1 MPTLQLFQIFQIF
14 KKLKNFQH
22 IARYSF
28 STVMHKRSNTI
39 KKFYKI
45 ILLFALTYYKT
56 VNKNS
61 FTWKAYTYFRMIK
74 TDKKTLPSV
83 LTNHL
88 TITGHLLTAHCLKV
102 LCGKVCWKFASWKI
116 FVPSGDLFCFPHR
129 DSWLN
134 ATTLLDAQISIIFM
148 HCFMKQEKEEGGGGG
163 WEKAHFQYLSKS

>member
-45 ILLFALTYYKT
+45 ILLFALTYHKT

-61 FTWKAYTYFRMIK
+61 FTWKAYIDSTILINYEHPVEVHLNRINEANLEINLFKHIRLQNTYFRMIK

-88 TITGHLLTAHCLKV
+88 TITGHLLTGAH
-102 LCGKVCWKFASWKI
+102 
-116 FVPSGDLFCFPHR
+116 
-129 DSWLN
+129 
-134 ATTLLDAQISIIFM
+134 
-148 HCFMKQEKEEGGGGG
+148 
-163 WEKAHFQYLSKS
+163 